1 MKDNSFV
8 IKFDGVNC
16 ERGADKMILFT
27 PERGATT
34 KTNPYGFEA
43 VVKNGEVVKKGS
55 NDNEIPAGGFVLS
68 GHGTMSRLIT
78 AKIPVGARVEL
89 SVDGKSATVTVGKE
103 TELKRAEIEIDEV
116 KLHVNKSPET
126 KKEASVYIEKAA
138 AAFEEAKK
146 ADDEEQFKSYL
157 RTVTENCNMAY
168 IVGTSSPTVEARG
181 IWHRPSREK
190 SAADVDATVKR
201 LADAGFNM
209 VLVET
214 FYNGYVIYKNSAY
227 CKTRPNIADL
237 DFDMLEEF
245 IKAGK
250 KYDVEIHAWVE
261 DFFVGGPNENTFGTI
276 SGSPILD
283 EHPEWAA
290 RLKDGS
296 IHMTTEPKF
305 VYVNAAMNEV
315 QDFISNVYAELVSR
329 YDIDGIQLDYIRY
342 PLGTTIDNTVGFDD
356 FTLAEFKKLSGID
369 ARDIADVNSP
379 EWREFTKY
387 KASHITRFVKRI
399 HSEIREFE
407 KKSGRR
413 IYISTAVIGHA
424 DDAMRTK
431 CQDWPLW
438 LSEGWLDFISPM
450 AYYEDNSEV
459 EREVASMVNRFPEIP
474 NYAGIAP
481 MFNHMPPID
490 STRQIVA
497 SRNAKAKGVVFFAT
511 DSLDETQAKLL
522 KIGAFKNK
530 AKIR

>member
-8 IKFDGVNC
+8 IKFDGFNC
-16 ERGADKMILFT
+16 ERGADNMILFT
-27 PERGATT
+27 PERGETT
-34 KTNPYGFEA
+34 RTNPYGFEA
-43 VVKNGEVVKKGS
+43 VVKNGEVIKKGS
-55 NDNEIPAGGFVLS
+55 NDNKIPTDGFVLS
-68 GHGTMSRLIT
+68 GHGTMSRLISD
-78 AKIPVGARVEL
+78 KISVGAKVEL
-89 SVDGKSATVTVGKE
+89 SADKKSATVTVGKE
-103 TELKRAEIEIDEV
+103 TELKRAEFEIEFI
-116 KLHVNKSPET
+116 KSYVNESPET
-126 KKEASVYIEKAA
+126 ASLYIEKAEV
-138 AAFEEAKK
+138 AFEEAKK
-146 ADDEEQFKSYL
+146 ATNEEQFKSYL
-157 RTVTENCNMAY
+157 QTITENCNMAY
-168 IVGTSSPTVEARG
+168 IVGTASPTVEARG
-181 IWHRPSREK
+181 IWHRPSRER

-201 LADAGFNM
+201 LADTGFNL

-214 FYNGYVIYKNSAY
+214 FYNGYVIYKNSSY

-250 KYDVEIHAWVE
+250 KHGVEIHAWVE
-261 DFFVGGPNENTFGTI
+261 NFFVGGLNENRTGTKT
-276 SGSPILD
+276 GSPILD

-296 IHMTTEPKF
+296 IHMTAEPKF
-305 VYVNAAMNEV
+305 VYVNAAMDEV

-329 YDIDGIQLDYIRY
+329 YEIDGIQLDYIRY

-356 FTLAEFKKLSGID
+356 YTLAEFKKLSGID
-369 ARDIADVNSP
+369 ARDITDTNSP
-379 EWREFTKY
+379 EWREFIKY
-387 KASHITRFVKRI
+387 KASHVTRFVKRI
-399 HSEIREFE
+399 HNEIREFE
-407 KKSGRR
+407 KKNGKR

-424 DDAMRTK
+424 EDAMRTK

-438 LSEGWLDFISPM
+438 LAEGWLDFISPM

-459 EREVASMVNRFPEIP
+459 EKEVASMVDRFPEIP

-530 AKIR
+530 AKIRE